1 MNCYARPS
9 KAMLRRPVESGLA
22 ALIGVVDHAM
32 RLAREQ
38 RHVQRRDHEIGCLP
52 LAEGPS
58 DNLAA
63 EDIEHHGQIA
73 QACPG
78 GDVGH
83 VGHLQRVD
91 ATGLKAPLHQIRGR
105 AADPCRAWS
114 SRTSPGGD

>member
-38 RHVQRRDHEIGCLP
+38 RHVQRRDHQIGRLALP
-52 LAEGPS
+52 EDPT

-63 EDIEHHGQIA
+63 ENIEHHGQIA

-91 ATGLKAPLHQIRGR
+91 ATGLKAPLHKRSIG
-105 AADPCRAWS
+105 
-114 SRTSPGGD
+114 